1 MVKAVNSLKKKKK
14 KFSKLGAFG
23 AHFYQTKMSITS
35 RNQYVKLI
43 LLLLHEVFRFS
54 WWTLMEKTSF
64 FPQNQFLHKQK
75 TEQLVE
81 NNKRQKQNTVK
92 VAINNWSEFLPM
104 TERV

>member
-1 MVKAVNSLKKKKK
+1 
-14 KFSKLGAFG
+14 
-23 AHFYQTKMSITS
+23 
-35 RNQYVKLI
+35 
-43 LLLLHEVFRFS
+43 
-54 WWTLMEKTSF
+54 MEKTSF